1 MSFHFDRIPRWSEER
16 GGVVMRQGPKKTCV
30 RASRGEGRVTRPD
43 INKTLCPSGLRGWT
57 QVPLAQAAW
66 VQIPQVSISRTLV
79 SAGGGLGGWNGRRGS
94 DELVLVSSY
103 IPLLA
108 YSLSSFL
115 PVVRPSTTSRMGRVS
130 STECM
135 WSRSWNG

>member
-1 MSFHFDRIPRWSEER
+1 
-16 GGVVMRQGPKKTCV
+16 MRQGPKKPCV

-103 IPLLA
+103 TPLLA
-108 YSLSSFL
+108 YSLSSFF
-115 PVVRPSTTSRMGRVS
+115 PVERPSMTSRMG
-130 STECM
+130 
-135 WSRSWNG
+135 

>member
-1 MSFHFDRIPRWSEER
+1 
-16 GGVVMRQGPKKTCV
+16 MRQGPKKTCV

-108 YSLSSFL
+108 YSLSLFL
-115 PVVRPSTTSRMGRVS
+115 PSSRATIDDEQDGTSFIHRVHVVSLMEWLMTYVGWR
-130 STECM
+130 
-135 WSRSWNG
+135 

>member
-1 MSFHFDRIPRWSEER
+1 MSFHFDRIPRGSEER

-43 INKTLCPSGLRGWT
+43 SDKTLCPSGLRGWT

-108 YSLSSFL
+108 SSLSSFL
-115 PVVRPSTTSRMGRVS
+115 PVERPSTTSRMGRVS

>member
-1 MSFHFDRIPRWSEER
+1 M
-16 GGVVMRQGPKKTCV
+16 
-30 RASRGEGRVTRPD
+30 
-43 INKTLCPSGLRGWT
+43 
-57 QVPLAQAAW
+57 
-66 VQIPQVSISRTLV
+66 RTLV

-130 STECM
+130 QSACGLAHGMANDIRGIEMEHTN
-135 WSRSWNG
+135 SRGGHV